1 MFVAWWCGEHKVA
14 PGCHLSRPRSKRK
27 LATFVFSV
35 ASGIRKGEEVG
46 SVGDDAGRA
55 SFTRR

>member
-1 MFVAWWCGEHKVA
+1 MWGMTSDVRRLVVRRAQGGARASFE
-14 PGCHLSRPRSKRK
+14 RPRSKRK

-46 SVGDDAGRA
+46 SVR
-55 SFTRR
+55 